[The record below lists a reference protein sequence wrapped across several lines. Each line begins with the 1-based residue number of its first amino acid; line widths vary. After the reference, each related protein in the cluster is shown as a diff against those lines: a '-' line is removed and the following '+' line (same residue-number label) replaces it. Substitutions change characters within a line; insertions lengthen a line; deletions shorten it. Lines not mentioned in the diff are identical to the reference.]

1 MASVDVIQNNPF
13 LTSQLQWAYPQVQGT
28 PKVSPYQGG
37 NPRIGGQQAT
47 SAFKLP
53 ENINLN
59 PQLSFLRGEALTNM
73 PLGKENAVNGIS
85 AAKLNVVC

>member
-1 MASVDVIQNNPF
+1 MAIEAINPF
-13 LTSQLQWAYPQVQGT
+13 LNPAFGVSQKVQGT
-28 PKVSPYQGG
+28 PKVSPQQGG
-37 NPRIGGQQAT
+37 NPRIGGQQAA

-73 PLGKENAVNGIS
+73 PLGKENAVNGVT